1 MKKIHIYITLA
12 FLAAFSLTG
21 CHESYVTYS
30 DAEYVMFADTMAI
43 YPVQAKGAKDK
54 YGKIVDSTFTIPVV
68 STVIR
73 DYDRTYGVEIIDK
86 GSNAIEK
93 KHYRLESNTVTI
105 KAGKNRA
112 DVLVHGYY
120 SNIQDTDSL
129 GFELSLVM
137 NENLEMP
144 MWGKTTKAVIMKSCP
159 FNIEEFTGYC
169 ILSSMFL
176 YNYSITGEYQRLIQT
191 EKVDDNTILCRNWI
205 ADGYDVMI
213 KFDATDPMKPF
224 VTMPSDQV
232 ACDEGSSFGIA
243 YGDNRVLVEH
253 STMAESVFYPCGKYL
268 YLWAHMYV
276 EDLGASVGTVG
287 HFYHVMEWVCE
298 EEGKRLEREGL

>member
-1 MKKIHIYITLA
+1 M
-12 FLAAFSLTG
+12 AAFSMTG
-21 CHESYVTYS
+21 CHERYVTYS

-43 YPVQAKGAKDK
+43 YPVQTKGGKDK
-54 YGKIVDSTFTIPVV
+54 DGNIVDSTFTIPVV
-68 STVIR
+68 STVIK
-73 DYDRTYGVEIIDK
+73 DYDRTFGVEILDK

-93 KHYRLESNTVTI
+93 KHYHLESNTITI
-105 KAGKNRA
+105 KAGQNRA
-112 DVLVHGYY
+112 DVLVYGHY
-120 SNIQDTDSL
+120 SNIEDVDSL

-144 MWGKTTKAVIMKSCP
+144 MWGKTTKAVMMKSCP
-159 FNIEEFTGYC
+159 FNIEDFTGYC

-176 YNYSITGEYQRLIQT
+176 YNYSITGEYQRLIKT
-191 EKVDDNTILCRNWI
+191 EKVDDNTILCKNWI
-205 ADGYDVMI
+205 ADGYDVLI

-224 VTMPSDQV
+224 VTIPSDQV

-243 YGDNRVLVEH
+243 YGDDRVLVEH
-253 STMAESVFYPCGKYL
+253 SPLAESVFYPCGKYL

-276 EDLGASVGTVG
+276 EDIGVPVGTVG
-287 HFYHVMEWVCE
+287 HFYHVMEWISD